1 MSQISYPA
9 SGTLLQQQKTDTY
22 TSIRRHLH
30 VPRGAPTNKLAK
42 CARDKSCRGETM
54 LGAGRPGLSSSCSFF
69 FLMSKPLTSCTS
81 EPLYKN
87 NTHHNHKQYHTDQGK
102 EWGEVC
108 LLVLILPVSC
118 LRLVL
123 PEGCRGSIGRETQKA
138 PAGIGK
144 WGRREGAQEVVQ
156 GRLPEHGAGHAQRS
170 LARAMAAALS
180 QQGSGLV
187 GGWAAPHSGCP
198 GVRQLGGLWEQPR
211 KCS

>member
-1 MSQISYPA
+1 MCHAVPPRTNWLNVPETSPA
-9 SGTLLQQQKTDTY
+9 VG
-22 TSIRRHLH
+22 RRCL
-30 VPRGAPTNKLAK
+30 
-42 CARDKSCRGETM
+42 E
-54 LGAGRPGLSSSCSFF
+54 LGGLGSALSCSFF

-87 NTHHNHKQYHTDQGK
+87 TTPHNHKQYHTDQGK

-156 GRLPEHGAGHAQRS
+156 GRLPGHGAGHTRRS

-198 GVRQLGGLWEQPR
+198 GVWQLGDSGSSRGSAAEPGHPGLHL
-211 KCS
+211 